1 MIRIGNQEIMSNKL
15 SFIKGT
21 VVSVSH
27 IFYHS
32 GLKTFFLSFNQNEEK
47 KDAEPT
53 FLMVQAPVL
62 RTKDLHKIL
71 VEMQLN
77 SNQFIGKKVMVE
89 NVTRNN
95 LTSKVSQINLKVYLL
110 TKTTTFEILED
121 ISTFL
126 PQPTSQNL
134 VDYKGKTRIFC
145 TCFASKSFACLS
157 NVLKKE
163 INT

>member
-1 MIRIGNQEIMSNKL
+1 MSNKL

-47 KDAEPT
+47 KDDQPT

-77 SNQFIGKKVMVE
+77 SNQFIGKNVRVE

-121 ISTFL
+121 ISSFL
-126 PQPTSQNL
+126 PQPRSQNL
-134 VDYKGKTRIFC
+134 VDYKGIQRFIYVL
-145 TCFASKSFACLS
+145 TCE
-157 NVLKKE
+157 KE
-163 INT
+163 FY

>member
-1 MIRIGNQEIMSNKL
+1 M
-15 SFIKGT
+15 
-21 VVSVSH
+21 SVSH

-47 KDAEPT
+47 KDDQPT

-126 PQPTSQNL
+126 PQPKSRRLSLRQNL
-134 VDYKGKTRIFC
+134 VDYKGMQRFIYVLTRIMD
-145 TCFASKSFACLS
+145 KDHPYKDQ
-157 NVLKKE
+157 VL
-163 INT
+163 NL

>member
-1 MIRIGNQEIMSNKL
+1 MSSKL

-47 KDAEPT
+47 KDDQPT

-62 RTKDLHKIL
+62 RTKDLHKVL
-71 VEMQLN
+71 VEMQMN
-77 SNQFIGKKVMVE
+77 SNQFIGKKVRVE

-110 TKTTTFEILED
+110 TKNTTFEILED
-121 ISTFL
+121 LSTFL
-126 PQPTSQNL
+126 PPPTSKNL
-134 VDYKGKTRIFC
+134 VDYKGMQRSIY
-145 TCFASKSFACLS
+145 
-157 NVLKKE
+157 VWKE
-163 INT
+163 ILLKRSFHKGLRLYTH